1 MIVIFEKE
9 YLMELYVSGKTSDK
23 KHRFQP
29 EIIKGYKK
37 RIDYMKAVE
46 KVEDFFKLPSLRFE
60 NLVGDKEGRA
70 FLHPRQRQIQDRV
83 HHNRTGRTPD
93 INMQHCRTFQPLQMI

>member
-23 KHRFQP
+23 KHMFQP

-60 NLVGDKEGRA
+60 NLVEDKEG
-70 FLHPRQRQIQDRV
+70 LSSIRV
-83 HHNRTGRTPD
+83 NDKYRIEFTVIEREE
-93 INMQHCRTFQPLQMI
+93 PLISICSIVELSNHYK

>member
-9 YLMELYVSGKTSDK
+9 YLMELYVSGKTKDK
-23 KHRFQP
+23 NHRFQP

-37 RIDYMKAVE
+37 RIDYIKAVE

-60 NLVGDKEGRA
+60 NLVGDKEG
-70 FLHPRQRQIQDRV
+70 LSSIRV
-83 HHNRTGRTPD
+83 NDKYRIEFTVIEREE
-93 INMQHCRTFQPLQMI
+93 PLISICSIVELSNHYK